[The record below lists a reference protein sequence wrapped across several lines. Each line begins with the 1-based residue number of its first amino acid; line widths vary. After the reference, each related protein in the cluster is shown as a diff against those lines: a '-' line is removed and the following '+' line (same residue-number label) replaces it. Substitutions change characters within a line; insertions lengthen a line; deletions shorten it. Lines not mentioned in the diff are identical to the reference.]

1 MERDINWKG
10 FTYTD
15 WVLSFANK
23 KRKEKCALK
32 GGNCVICVVWGW
44 GWVVQQTGGR
54 TLSPGVLMSDQFG
67 HVTQPSVV
75 TGNTLHSHQGSRI
88 RGLIRGALG
97 CNRGYPGVALHLQE
111 SVFGS
116 MKPGPSLGLTA
127 TLVGRFSREGKTQS
141 PPSM

>member
-1 MERDINWKG
+1 MSK
-10 FTYTD
+10 
-15 WVLSFANK
+15 SFANK
-23 KRKEKCALK
+23 KRKETCALE

-44 GWVVQQTGGR
+44 GVQQTGGR

-127 TLVGRFSREGKTQS
+127 TLVGRFSREGKTHS
-141 PPSM
+141 PASM

>member
-1 MERDINWKG
+1 M
-10 FTYTD
+10 
-15 WVLSFANK
+15 
-23 KRKEKCALK
+23 
-32 GGNCVICVVWGW
+32 
-44 GWVVQQTGGR
+44 QQTGGR
-54 TLSPGVLMSDQFG
+54 TLSPGVLMSDHFG

-97 CNRGYPGVALHLQE
+97 CNRGNPGVALHLQE

-127 TLVGRFSREGKTQS
+127 TLARFSGEGKTQS
-141 PPSM
+141 LDVISLKGVFAQPSKPGS